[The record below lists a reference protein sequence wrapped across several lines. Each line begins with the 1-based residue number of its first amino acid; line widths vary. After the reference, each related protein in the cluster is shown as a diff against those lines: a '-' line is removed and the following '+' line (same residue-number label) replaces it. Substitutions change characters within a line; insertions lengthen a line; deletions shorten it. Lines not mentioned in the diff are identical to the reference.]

1 MKVLHVIPSITKVR
15 GGTSQAVLDM
25 VKALRLSNVDAE
37 IATTN
42 DDGDNLLDV
51 PLGKRIE
58 FNHLPV
64 WFFHRFSP
72 DITAVREYAFS
83 ADLTQWLWQNII
95 KYELVHI
102 HALFSYPS
110 TAAMAIA
117 RLKKIPYIVT
127 PHGLLCE
134 WSLEQSQLKK
144 QVYLKIIEQ
153 ANLNSS
159 QAIHFTSQKEQQE
172 VLRLGLK
179 SPNFVL
185 PLGISLPNHI
195 SNASYRLRQKFNIP
209 EDEPVILFLSRLHY
223 KKGLDYLIPA
233 LAKLAHHRFTFI
245 LAGSG
250 NPDYEAE
257 IESLLGSHRLHNRT
271 RIVGFVAGETKD
283 ILMQGADLF
292 VLTSH
297 SENFAV
303 SVLESLSV
311 GVPVLVTPGVALA
324 SVVQENQL
332 GYVPEMDVFA
342 IANALEDF
350 LNNPQI
356 AKITGIRASQF
367 IRNKYTLEKLASQ
380 MKHRYAKII
389 NQCSSSV
396 FSKKDNI

>member
-25 VKALRLSNVDAE
+25 VRALRLSNVDAE

-51 PLGKRIE
+51 PLGKCIE
-58 FNHLPV
+58 FNNIPV

-72 DITAVREYAFS
+72 DIKALREYAFS
-83 ADLTQWLWQNII
+83 ADLTQWLWQNIT

-110 TAAMAIA
+110 TIAMAIA
-117 RLKKIPYIVT
+117 RLKNVPYIVT

-134 WSLEQSQLKK
+134 WSLQQSQRKK
-144 QVYLKIIEQ
+144 RTYLKLIER
-153 ANLNSS
+153 ANLNAS
-159 QAIHFTSQKEQQE
+159 QKIHFTSQKEQQE
-172 VLRLGLK
+172 VSLLGLQT
-179 SPNFVL
+179 SNFVL
-185 PLGISLPNHI
+185 PLGISLPNQI
-195 SNASYRLRQKFNIP
+195 SNPRHRLREQFNIP
-209 EDEPVILFLSRLHY
+209 EDETVILFLSRLHY

-233 LAKLAHHRFTFI
+233 LAKLVHHRFTFI

-250 NPDYEAE
+250 TPDYEAE
-257 IESLLGSHRLHNRT
+257 IKSLLISHGLHERT

-283 ILMQGADLF
+283 ILMQGSDLF

-324 SVVQENQL
+324 FVVQENQL
-332 GYVPEMDVFA
+332 GYVPKMDVLA

-350 LNNPQI
+350 LKNPQL
-356 AKITGIRASQF
+356 AQTTGIRASQF
-367 IRNKYTLEKLASQ
+367 IREKYTLEKLASQ
-380 MKHRYAKII
+380 MQHIYTKII
-389 NQCSSSV
+389 NKSRHQV
-396 FSKKDNI
+396 FYKK